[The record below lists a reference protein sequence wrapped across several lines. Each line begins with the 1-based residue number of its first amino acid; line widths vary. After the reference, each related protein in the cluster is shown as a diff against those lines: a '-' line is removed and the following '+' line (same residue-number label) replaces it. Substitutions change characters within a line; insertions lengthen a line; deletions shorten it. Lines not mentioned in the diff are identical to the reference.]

1 MPSPVR
7 AAIDLPERF
16 ELDCEIGRGGMAVV
30 YRAHDN
36 HLGRYVAIKVLSADL
51 SSSVG
56 AERFQR
62 EIALMAKLVH
72 PGIVA
77 LFDSG
82 EADGQLYYVM
92 PFVAGES
99 LRARLQR
106 ERRLTPQDA
115 ANLGADVAEALAFA
129 HGTGIIHRDVK
140 PENVF
145 TVGGRAVLGDFGIA
159 RIVGTAAHTGRDLT
173 TDGMVLGTLAYMSPE
188 QGLGEANIDGRSDL
202 YSLGCMLYELLCG
215 EPPFVAETAIAVLGK
230 HLTET
235 PRHLA
240 ERGTTVTAVLA
251 ALVMQLLEKEPANR
265 PSHAADV
272 ARQLRAA
279 SNVAGVEPAPATQVP
294 ARAETVHVGSLS
306 FPADD
311 EACAPIA
318 HAVGNAIA
326 SSLATLPGVRVRVS
340 DGPVA
345 SMTVEGSVRRSGQR
359 MRISM
364 RVIGADGSLRWSDTA
379 DGTVDEPFALEDAVS
394 ARVAAFFADVGAPMQ
409 TIARPA
415 PELPPLSEADKLVQ
429 MGVNAFSQF
438 GPSGGAASQ
447 GYVQEARAYL
457 TRALAL
463 EPRNPRALC
472 AMGNLHAVEGNYG
485 LAPRDESVAVGRK
498 LTYDALAADP
508 LCGEV
513 HASLTKIALYSDDDL
528 HQAQRHGR
536 RAVELNPGY
545 PESLRVWSIVCKIS
559 GRLDDAIDAAR
570 AAAALAPNTGPLWN
584 TLGDALL
591 AAGRYSEA
599 IDVLKRAISLVPN
612 YSLALERLERAHLAH
627 GDASLAAELRG
638 SRLRIAGRTERA
650 TLLDAE
656 TSTVGAAAAIR
667 NDLRRELDSL
677 LVVAATSDP
686 FAEDWKRNLAD
697 RIAGGYAEL
706 GQWTEA
712 MDWVQRIHDR
722 RPGRL
727 RRMLSEMPVD
737 YRGLAVDPRYTRLM
751 RVAGLEELI

>member
-1 MPSPVR
+1 
-7 AAIDLPERF
+7 
-16 ELDCEIGRGGMAVV
+16 
-30 YRAHDN
+30 
-36 HLGRYVAIKVLSADL
+36 
-51 SSSVG
+51 
-56 AERFQR
+56 
-62 EIALMAKLVH
+62 
-72 PGIVA
+72 
-77 LFDSG
+77 
-82 EADGQLYYVM
+82 
-92 PFVAGES
+92 
-99 LRARLQR
+99 
-106 ERRLTPQDA
+106 
-115 ANLGADVAEALAFA
+115 
-129 HGTGIIHRDVK
+129 
-140 PENVF
+140 
-145 TVGGRAVLGDFGIA
+145 
-159 RIVGTAAHTGRDLT
+159 
-173 TDGMVLGTLAYMSPE
+173 
-188 QGLGEANIDGRSDL
+188 
-202 YSLGCMLYELLCG
+202 
-215 EPPFVAETAIAVLGK
+215 
-230 HLTET
+230 
-235 PRHLA
+235 
-240 ERGTTVTAVLA
+240 
-251 ALVMQLLEKEPANR
+251 MQLLEKEPANR

-279 SNVAGVEPAPATQVP
+279 SHVAGDGSVVAADAPASIEAV
-294 ARAETVHVGSLS
+294 RVGPLS

-311 EACAPIA
+311 AACAPVA

-326 SSLATLPGVRVRVS
+326 SSLATLRGVRVRVS

-394 ARVAAFFADVGAPMQ
+394 ARVAAFFADVDAPKQ
-409 TIARPA
+409 PVSRPA
-415 PELPPLSEADKLVQ
+415 RVLPPLSEADKLVQ
-429 MGVNAFSQF
+429 MAVTAFSQF

-447 GYVQEARAYL
+447 SYVQEARAYL
-457 TRALAL
+457 TRALTL
-463 EPRNPRALC
+463 EARNPRALC

-485 LAPRDESVAVGRK
+485 LAPRDESIALGRK

-508 LCGEV
+508 LCAEV
-513 HASLTKIALYSDDDL
+513 HAALTKIALYNDDDL

-536 RAVELNPGY
+536 RAVDLNPGY

-559 GRLDDAIDAAR
+559 GRLDDAIDAAH

-667 NDLRRELDSL
+667 NDLRRELDAL
-677 LVVAATSDP
+677 LEVAAATDP